1 MKHQL
6 QITQLQTEYQTL
18 LNKKVAELQNETHFS
33 NYGPRPI
40 DIEAKNQLENRL
52 NQIEK
57 DYILKTKHE
66 NILNTELLDLKT
78 KHAQELKELEEK
90 YGRDLGE
97 RVQGVAEKNRFEF
110 ESTIVE
116 LKGELFFLFDE
127 LNFF

>member
-6 QITQLQTEYQTL
+6 QITQLQNEYQTL
-18 LNKKVAELQNETHFS
+18 LNKRVSELQNEAQFL
-33 NYGPRPI
+33 NFGPRPI
-40 DIEAKNQLENRL
+40 DIEAKNQLENRI

-57 DYILKTKHE
+57 DYILKMKHE
-66 NILNTELLDLKT
+66 NILNTELLDLKN

-90 YGRDLGE
+90 YERDFGE

-116 LKGELFFLFDE
+116 LKGNLRQSS
-127 LNFF
+127 